1 MYFGRFSSYVFARSA
16 GILSQKSYCPHHWCV
31 IPMKMSGALLLAMK
45 AARYLASYPWYGMV
59 TTSTSYP
66 VFLANSFPL
75 ASYHLLKS
83 GFCLLYTS
91 DAADEEDSVD
101 LGGRRII

>member
-1 MYFGRFSSYVFARSA
+1 
-16 GILSQKSYCPHHWCV
+16 
-31 IPMKMSGALLLAMK
+31 MKMSGALFLAMK

-75 ASYHLLKS
+75 SAYHLLKS
-83 GFCLLYTS
+83 GFWSQWVQRTSFFCCATLVLGIAAATVTAASIASPPSTSFHDPLL
-91 DAADEEDSVD
+91 
-101 LGGRRII
+101 